1 MGMQIVR
8 YKGNDGIRWGVLSGD
23 RIHHIENDASTLA
36 GFLKTGPDQAR
47 TALQDDQT
55 ETSALN
61 AVELLSPVTK
71 PSTITCQ
78 GANYSSHRE
87 ESGMTADRPEFNL
100 IFGKA
105 DSALCSHDSDVIRPE
120 GVNFL
125 DYEIELGLI
134 IGNEISRPVEVTN
147 ENLHRYVAGL
157 VIMNDISARDI
168 QLPEGQWLRGKSYRT
183 FAPAGPYLY
192 ILDQDEYPK
201 IHDLELN
208 LWVND
213 ELRQSANTN
222 QLLFKP
228 EETLTELSG
237 VMDFSPGDILLTG
250 TPGGV
255 AMNLTKEDMEAA
267 AKITA
272 PLSEKVKVFNA
283 SQADNPNY
291 LKDGD
296 VIRAAIKSRDDSIDL
311 GEQKNRIISEK

>member
-1 MGMQIVR
+1 MGMKIVR
-8 YKGNDGIRWGVLSGD
+8 YKGNDDIRWGVLSGD
-23 RIHHIENDASTLA
+23 HVHHIDNDASTLA
-36 GFLKTGPDQAR
+36 GFLKEGPGQAR
-47 TALQDDQT
+47 AALEDGQG
-55 ETSALN
+55 ETTPLN
-61 AVELLSPVTK
+61 EIELLSPVTK
-71 PSTITCQ
+71 PATITCQ

-87 ESGMTADRPEFNL
+87 ESGMTAARPEFNL

-134 IGNEISRPVEVTN
+134 IGSEINSPVDVTN
-147 ENLHRYVAGL
+147 ENLHQYVAGL
-157 VIMNDISARDI
+157 VIMNDISARDV

-192 ILDQDEYPK
+192 ILDEDEYPK

-213 ELRQSANTN
+213 ELRQSANTT

-237 VMDFSPGDILLTG
+237 VMDFSPGDVLLTG

-255 AMNLTKEDMEAA
+255 AMNLMKEDMEAA
-267 AKITA
+267 TKITA
-272 PLSEKVKVFNA
+272 PLSEKVKVFTK
-283 SQADNPNY
+283 SQSGNDKY

-296 VIRAAIKSRDDSIDL
+296 IIRAAIKSPDTSIDL
-311 GEQKNRIISEK
+311 GEQKNKIISAK

>member
-1 MGMQIVR
+1 M
-8 YKGNDGIRWGVLSGD
+8 K
-23 RIHHIENDASTLA
+23 
-36 GFLKTGPDQAR
+36 
-47 TALQDDQT
+47 
-55 ETSALN
+55 TSALN

-78 GANYSSHRE
+78 GVNYSSHRQ

-120 GVNFL
+120 GVKLL

-134 IGNEISRPVEVTN
+134 IGGEISGPVEVTN
-147 ENLHRYVAGL
+147 ENLHQYVAGL

-192 ILDQDEYPK
+192 ILDENEYPK

-228 EETLTELSG
+228 EETLTELSQ
-237 VMDFSPGDILLTG
+237 VMDFSPGDVLLTG

-255 AMNLTKEDMEAA
+255 AMNLSKTDLEDATR
-267 AKITA
+267 ITA
-272 PLSEKVKVFNA
+272 PLSEKVEGFLEA
-283 SQADNPNY
+283 QADNTDY

-296 VIRAAIKSRDDSIDL
+296 VIRASIRSPDSSIDL
-311 GEQKNRIISEK
+311 GEQNNKVVAQK